1 MSTSESV
8 VDILVNE
15 GGYRVLPQPMK
26 VGSGSFEFSHA
37 LVGSNTANDLV
48 VVVEIKPDTSDDL
61 IVRNILGLTRALDVL
76 RSRRSLTAVLTSG
89 PAAPETLRSISRVCR
104 VLPVG
109 SPQGPKA
116 ADTVRVWLAA
126 LLPLGQHA
134 GSDINLDWVTE
145 LRGKLPKTTNLLT
158 ETLITCAPDGAS
170 DVEAAFGQ
178 AIKAVVTATLAEDNA
193 ADEDEDED
201 S

>member
-8 VDILVNE
+8 VNILVNE
-15 GGYRVLPQPMK
+15 GGYRQLPQPMK
-26 VGSGSFEFSHA
+26 VGSGSFEFAHA
-37 LVGSNTANDLV
+37 LVGSNIANDLV
-48 VVVEIKPDTSDDL
+48 VVVEVKPDTSDDL

-116 ADTVRVWLAA
+116 ADTVREWLAA

-134 GSDINLDWVTE
+134 GGDISLDWVAE
-145 LRGKLPKTTNLLT
+145 LRAKLPKVPNPLT
-158 ETLITCAPDGAS
+158 ETLITRAPEGAS
-170 DVEAAFGQ
+170 EVEAAFGQ
-178 AIKAVVTATLAEDNA
+178 AIKAAVTATLGEDDE
-193 ADEDEDED
+193 ADEDED

>member
-76 RSRRSLTAVLTSG
+76 RSRRSLTAILTSG

-116 ADTVRVWLAA
+116 ADAVREWLAA

-134 GSDINLDWVTE
+134 DSEISLDWIGE
-145 LRGKLPKTTNLLT
+145 LRTQMPKTTDPLT
-158 ETLITCAPDGAS
+158 EALIAHAPEGAG
-170 DVEAAFGQ
+170 DVEAAFAQ
-178 AIKAVVTATLAEDNA
+178 AIKTAVTPALA
-193 ADEDEDED
+193 EDED

>member
-8 VDILVNE
+8 VEILVNE

-48 VVVEIKPDTSDDL
+48 VVVEIKPDTSDEL

-116 ADTVRVWLAA
+116 ADAVREWLAA

-134 GSDINLDWVTE
+134 GSEITLDWIGE
-145 LRGKLPKTTNLLT
+145 LRGQLPKTSDPLT
-158 ETLITCAPDGAS
+158 EALIAHAPEGS
-170 DVEAAFGQ
+170 SEVEAAFAE
-178 AIKAVVTATLAEDNA
+178 AIRTAVTPALAEDG
-193 ADEDEDED
+193 D

>member
-8 VDILVNE
+8 VDILVKE
-15 GGYRVLPQPMK
+15 GGYKVLPRPMK

-48 VVVEIKPDTSDDL
+48 VVVEVKPDTSDDL

-76 RSRRSLTAVLTSG
+76 RSRRSVTAVLTSG
-89 PAAPETLRSISRVCR
+89 PAAPETLRTISRVCR
-104 VLPVG
+104 VLPIG
-109 SPQGPKA
+109 APQGPKA
-116 ADTVRVWLAA
+116 SEEVREWLAA

-134 GSDINLDWVTE
+134 GGEIALDWLAE
-145 LRGKLPKTTNLLT
+145 LRSQLSKTVDPFT
-158 ETLITCAPDGAS
+158 ETLLARATEGDKA
-170 DVEAAFGQ
+170 VEAAF
-178 AIKAVVTATLAEDNA
+178 AAALKSAATPALAED
-193 ADEDEDED
+193 EG

>member
-15 GGYRVLPQPMK
+15 GRYRMLPQPLK

-37 LVGSNTANDLV
+37 LVGSDTANDLV

-116 ADTVRVWLAA
+116 VDALREWLAA
-126 LLPLGQHA
+126 LLPLGPHA
-134 GSDINLDWVTE
+134 DGEITVDWLGE
-145 LRGKLPKTTNLLT
+145 LRDNLRKPADQLT
-158 ETLITCAPDGAS
+158 DALIASALEGAS
-170 DVEAAFGQ
+170 EVEAAFAA
-178 AIKAVVTATLAEDNA
+178 AIRSAVTPALSEDG
-193 ADEDEDED
+193 D

>member
-15 GGYRVLPQPMK
+15 GGYRILPQPMK

-37 LVGSNTANDLV
+37 LVGSSTANDLV

-76 RSRRSLTAVLTSG
+76 RSKRPLTAVLTSG
-89 PAAPETLRSISRVCR
+89 PAAPETLRTISRVCR

-109 SPQGPKA
+109 APQGPKA
-116 ADTVRVWLAA
+116 ADAVREWLAA
-126 LLPLGQHA
+126 LLPLSQHA
-134 GSDINLDWVTE
+134 GSEISLDWIGE
-145 LRGKLPKTTNLLT
+145 LRAQLPKTTDLLM
-158 ETLITCAPDGAS
+158 ETLIAHAPEGAR
-170 DVEAAFGQ
+170 DVEAAFAQ
-178 AIKAVVTATLAEDNA
+178 AIKLAVAPALAES
-193 ADEDEDED
+193 ED

>member
-116 ADTVRVWLAA
+116 DDTVREWLAA

-134 GSDINLDWVTE
+134 GSDISLDWIAE
-145 LRGKLPKTTNLLT
+145 LRAKLPKTTDPLM
-158 ETLITCAPDGAS
+158 ETLIANAPEGDRN
-170 DVEAAFGQ
+170 VEAAFAQ
-178 AIKAVVTATLAEDNA
+178 AIRSAVTSTLAED
-193 ADEDEDED
+193 DEMDEN